1 MDIKIL
7 SCSPDET
14 INTGRKIGEILKS
27 GDVIAYTGDLGAGK
41 TTLTRGI
48 ALGMGLDD
56 EVCSPTFSLVNE
68 YRGKNITLYHFDM
81 YRIMSEEALEST
93 GFYDYLDDRNS
104 VIVIEWSENISEFL
118 PNSTIFIGIEK
129 ISEDKREIVVKGD
142 NRFAFIGN

>member
-1 MDIKIL
+1 MDIRMV
-7 SCSPDET
+7 SDSPDET
-14 INTGRKIGEILKS
+14 INIGKKIGEKLKS
-27 GDVIAYTGDLGAGK
+27 GDVLAYTGDLGAGK

-81 YRIMSEEALEST
+81 YRITNEEALEST
-93 GFYDYLDDRNS
+93 GFYDYLDDDSS

-129 ISEDKREIVVKGD
+129 ISEDKREITVKGD
-142 NRFAFIGN
+142 SRFVTVGN